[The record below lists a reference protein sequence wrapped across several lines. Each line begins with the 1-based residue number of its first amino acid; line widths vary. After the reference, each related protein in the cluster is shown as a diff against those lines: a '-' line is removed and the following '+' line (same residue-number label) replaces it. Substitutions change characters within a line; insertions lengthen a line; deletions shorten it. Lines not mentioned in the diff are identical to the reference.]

1 MTETLMNAADR
12 WRPLAELLEALL
24 ERVAGELPGCL
35 GAGLTVSRGDRPL
48 RVLAAA
54 GVAEQL
60 IPAQLAHGGPVIVAD
75 ATGEPVTTDRLF
87 GDARW
92 PDLTRETVFD
102 GGAATEAIRGA
113 VALPGF
119 WDEDG
124 AFVLSVSLDRA
135 PDGETL
141 DVLRRYA
148 KLTEMTLVV
157 AETATAGDPD
167 QMLDLLASR
176 AAIEQAKGAIMAV
189 RRCPPEEAWQ
199 TLRRA
204 SQEFNVKVRELAV
217 ALVEYLGGQAAIP
230 QDGRREIRPGAP
242 AHHAAERLWSAFS
255 SASP

>member
-12 WRPLAELLEALL
+12 WRPLAELLQALL
-24 ERVAGELPGCL
+24 ERISGEVPGWL

-48 RVLAAA
+48 RVLATA
-54 GVAEQL
+54 GVAEHVL
-60 IPAQLAHGGPVIVAD
+60 PAQLAHGGPVPVAD

-87 GDARW
+87 GDERW

-102 GGAATEAIRGA
+102 GGPAVAAIRGA
-113 VALPGF
+113 AALPGF

-124 AFVLSVSLDRA
+124 AFVLSVTLDRSPGDA
-135 PDGETL
+135 TL
-141 DVLRRYA
+141 AVLRRYA

-217 ALVEYLGGQAAIP
+217 ALVEHLGGRTAVP
-230 QDGRREIRPGAP
+230 PEGTREIRPGAP
-242 AHHAAERLWSAFS
+242 ARHAAERLWSAFATVS
-255 SASP
+255 S